1 MEEESYWTN
10 GSWWQS
16 WSHHQEHFTI
26 ANMIWLTVE
35 DYMCHK
41 LPWSV
46 SRNRNPVIFSFVA
59 YYRVWN
65 KCSTTSVTNEEETA
79 YISGAPPPVLCRV
92 SVAQSLVF
100 CVVFVDHCFSISLLP
115 IALSVL
121 LSTVSDYSF
130 SSIKPFYPL
139 LWWHPIIK

>member
-1 MEEESYWTN
+1 V
-10 GSWWQS
+10 
-16 WSHHQEHFTI
+16 
-26 ANMIWLTVE
+26 A
-35 DYMCHK
+35 K
-41 LPWSV
+41 LKSSP
-46 SRNRNPVIFSFVA
+46 RAFYDRQ
-59 YYRVWN
+59 YDLN

-139 LWWHPIIK
+139 L